1 MPLADLR
8 LLCSPSLCPSTCWLL
23 AQHVTASTGPMDRYA
38 RSLARVAVAQ
48 IAEVAGF
55 ESVQESAADILADL
69 LCRYQLTLCTD
80 AQHLAELAGRTEMNL
95 TDAFMALEDLQT
107 TPDDLLQYLQLQVC
121 GRMVS
126 AAPLLRCVPLRLSK
140 YACLLPH
147 CCSRRRRR
155 TCHSPTPCQTSLCSS
170 SAPGPPPSTT

>member
-1 MPLADLR
+1 
-8 LLCSPSLCPSTCWLL
+8 
-23 AQHVTASTGPMDRYA
+23 MDRYA

-95 TDAFMALEDLQT
+95 VDAFMALEDLQT
-107 TPDDLLQYLQLQVC
+107 TPDDLLQYLRLQVQ
-121 GRMVS
+121 RQTLVS
-126 AAPLLRCVPLRLSK
+126 CSKNCTGPVSHLLPALAAPAVAGNS
-140 YACLLPH
+140 
-147 CCSRRRRR
+147 
-155 TCHSPTPCQTSLCSS
+155 
-170 SAPGPPPSTT
+170 